1 MKILFN
7 KKFLQHNAD
16 SQAEGAY
23 RIKDFDDIE
32 DTTVNGEK
40 WIKLVHPEEY
50 RYQIKHACLANE
62 VVAEVQ
68 LTKISYEDAC
78 LAVGLTVQASKNG
91 DFAVVRP
98 PGHHAGRETAAGFCL
113 FNNIAIA
120 AQKLVNK
127 GKKVFLL
134 DIDGHHGNGTQD
146 IFYNSKDVL
155 YCSIHQE
162 GAYPYTGFVIETG
175 KGEGF
180 GYNLNFPIEAGKGD
194 KEFLDRIDK
203 AIKSAKEFKPDVIG
217 VSVGLDG
224 YEKDRL
230 LGLKYTRHA
239 FYECAYRLKK
249 SFRKTPVFAV
259 LEGGYHYEIREL
271 VDCFIEGIDNG
282 SKPPKI
288 KYNEEMSLG

>member
-7 KKFLQHNAD
+7 KKFLRHNLD
-16 SQAEGAY
+16 SDYEGAY
-23 RIKDFDDIE
+23 RLEKFMDIE
-32 DTTVNGEK
+32 DTTYNGEK
-40 WIKLVHPEEY
+40 WINLIHSKEY
-50 RYQIKHACLANE
+50 QYTIKQACLSNE
-62 VVAEVQ
+62 VKVEVQ
-68 LTKISYEDAC
+68 LNKLSYESAI
-78 LAVGLTVQASKNG
+78 LAVGLTVLAAEQG

-98 PGHHAGRETAAGFCL
+98 PGHHASRETTAGFCL

-120 AQKLVNK
+120 TQKLVNE

-162 GAYPYTGFVIETG
+162 GTYPYTGFPIETG

-180 GYNLNFPIEAGKGD
+180 GYTINFPIEAGKGD
-194 KEFLDRIDK
+194 KEFLERIDK
-203 AIKSAKEFKPDVIG
+203 AIIKAKEFKPDVIG

-230 LGLKYTRHA
+230 LELKYTRHA

-271 VDCFIEGIDNG
+271 VNRFIEGIDNG